1 MGIQLLGGRFFNQSD
16 IASSATIIVNEA
28 FARRC
33 FPGEDALGKR
43 VKFAKPTEAGTW
55 ETIVGVVRS
64 EKQDSLSVEPK
75 PEAYKSQLQETQSQ
89 MTLVVRTAGD
99 PKLLIGPVREQIR
112 ELDRDLPPYDIKTMS
127 ELLYASLT
135 RERFTTLLLIVFAGL
150 ALTLASVGIYGV
162 MSYAVTQR
170 THEIGIRV
178 ALGAQT
184 RDIFSQVVGRAMRL
198 AGAGV
203 ALGLGAS
210 IALTRLMAGLLYG
223 ISTTDPLTFAAIATL
238 LLGVSLI
245 ASYIPA
251 RRATKVDAMV
261 ALRYE

>member
-1 MGIQLLGGRFFNQSD
+1 
-16 IASSATIIVNEA
+16 
-28 FARRC
+28 
-33 FPGEDALGKR
+33 
-43 VKFAKPTEAGTW
+43 
-55 ETIVGVVRS
+55 
-64 EKQDSLSVEPK
+64 
-75 PEAYKSQLQETQSQ
+75 
-89 MTLVVRTAGD
+89 
-99 PKLLIGPVREQIR
+99 VREQIR
-112 ELDRDLPPYDIKTMS
+112 ELDRDLPPYGIKTMS
-127 ELLYASLT
+127 ELLYSSLT
-135 RERFTTLLLIVFAGL
+135 RERFTMLLMIVFAGL

-184 RDIFSQVVGRAMRL
+184 GDIFGQVVGRAMRL

-203 ALGLGAS
+203 AIGLGAS

-223 ISTTDPLTFAAIATL
+223 ISATDPLTFAAIAIL
-238 LLGVSLI
+238 LLGVSLL